1 MGERA
6 GVFWIYSTPHPP
18 TQISSQ
24 HQGCCRKHNPK
35 SRPVAPCP
43 WGQTLALHVISCS
56 ANCTPP
62 LSYHRGYSSAAGS
75 RRYKSRGF
83 TENERIQ
90 LGFKLESAEQTGF
103 PLTVRGNFPKCPVR
117 DSSRCKVGY
126 CSPNKNRFN
135 SLMEKAQQ
143 QKSSCQV
150 DLIGTVNRKFTP
162 TLRDE
167 KETALT
173 ESFALQWGQH
183 PDGKRQ
189 RAVTPKACWG
199 AAPPASVAL
208 TRPPAPRTAVF
219 HEQLLKLRDSGKS
232 LLLIFNL
239 CCIL

>member
-1 MGERA
+1 M
-6 GVFWIYSTPHPP
+6 
-18 TQISSQ
+18 
-24 HQGCCRKHNPK
+24 
-35 SRPVAPCP
+35 APCP
-43 WGQTLALHVISCS
+43 WGQTLALHIISCS

-90 LGFKLESAEQTGF
+90 LSFKLESAEQMGF
-103 PLTVRGNFPKCPVR
+103 PLAVRGNFLKCPVR
-117 DSSRCKVGY
+117 DSSCCKVGY
-126 CSPNKNRFN
+126 CSPNKNHFN

-162 TLRDE
+162 TLKEMRKNKLLLRKALLFSGDCIQVE
-167 KETALT
+167 KN
-173 ESFALQWGQH
+173 
-183 PDGKRQ
+183 

-208 TRPPAPRTAVF
+208 THPPAPRTAVF

-232 LLLIFNL
+232 FLVIFSL
-239 CCIL
+239 YCIL